1 MHATG
6 RFRPSFI
13 HKVPNTS
20 LSPFSPT
27 LKRARSFFEC
37 DLESARLCVSVC
49 VRART
54 CRTCTGDVQ
63 SVTYREVHVGTRT
76 CVRVCVIVSV

>member
-1 MHATG
+1 MGGGRRRKVYSKLTQCAEEEEEDEEEDAVHATG

-27 LKRARSFFEC
+27 LKRARSFFVC
-37 DLESARLCVSVC
+37 DLERARLCV
-49 VRART
+49 
-54 CRTCTGDVQ
+54 
-63 SVTYREVHVGTRT
+63 
-76 CVRVCVIVSV
+76 

>member
-1 MHATG
+1 MDVDEEEEEEDEEEDEVHATG

-37 DLESARLCVSVC
+37 DLESPRLCVCARARAC
-49 VRART
+49 VRA
-54 CRTCTGDVQ
+54 CAHVQDV
-63 SVTYREVHVGTRT
+63 YG
-76 CVRVCVIVSV
+76 